1 MENKNKMNSIIK
13 ENNFIQQSLESTDVS
28 LFSIGRKEE
37 NKKAKKINK
46 IKNP

>member
-28 LFSIGRKEE
+28 LFSIVRKEE
-37 NKKAKKINK
+37 IMKAKKINK